1 MMNRKARILLVDDDA
16 DFVAATKKILESK
29 SWEVI
34 VASNGEEGIKKARSE
49 SPDLIL
55 LDMMMPVK
63 DGFLAAKDL
72 KADAKVSKIPVL
84 ALTGF
89 NQNLGDPFEIQV
101 DEYIQKTIAPVQLQE
116 KVQGHLKKLGF

>member
-1 MMNRKARILLVDDDA
+1 MNKKARILLVDDDA
-16 DFVAATKKILESK
+16 DFVTATKKILESK

-34 VASNGEEGIKKARSE
+34 IASNGEDGIKKARSE

-72 KADAKVSKIPVL
+72 KADPKVSKIPVL

-101 DEYIQKTIAPVQLQE
+101 DEYIQKTISPVQLLE